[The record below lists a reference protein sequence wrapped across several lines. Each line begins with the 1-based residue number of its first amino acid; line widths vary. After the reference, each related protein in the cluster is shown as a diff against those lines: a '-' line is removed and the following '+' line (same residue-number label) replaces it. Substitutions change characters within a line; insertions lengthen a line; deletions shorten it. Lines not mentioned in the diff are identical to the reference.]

1 MPPFVRML
9 RGYSSWCHST
19 SAWLMT
25 CTANGVQG
33 QGPGGI
39 SVPQGGGRGHHCPG
53 GLCPIQWAGQVGHS
67 AGRSGAPFSG
77 PVRCPIQRAGQVGH
91 SVGRSGGPA
100 ATGHGM
106 AWHGAPVNQCGQTAR
121 TAKLRG
127 GWPPQSLSFSMARYS
142 PLGDCDW
149 PPVWQQHAEGRA
161 SINRPPT
168 QLPGMY

>member
-91 SVGRSGGPA
+91 SVGRSGGPFSGPVRWA
-100 ATGHGM
+100 GSHRAWHGM
-106 AWHGAPVNQCGQTAR
+106 AWCTSQ
-121 TAKLRG
+121 
-127 GWPPQSLSFSMARYS
+127 
-142 PLGDCDW
+142 
-149 PPVWQQHAEGRA
+149 PVWADSQDGQVTRRLA
-161 SINRPPT
+161 STVP
-168 QLPGMY
+168 QLLYGPLQPAGGL